1 MDFNSVL
8 YDSFKLKQ
16 TRFTSF
22 GFFGFLL
29 FYFLI
34 FFGCIVG
41 RARILFT
48 SKKDK
53 KTKEKNEFIY
63 FHNLKEYLNIYAFES
78 TIANRDFAEYIR
90 LLKGST
96 ILDAPI
102 LLVESTLF
110 SYQFHFDAFRPNVNH
125 LNVLR

>member
-8 YDSFKLKQ
+8 YDSFNLKQ

-22 GFFGFLL
+22 GLFGFLL

-34 FFGCIVG
+34 FFGSIIG

-48 SKKDK
+48 SKKDQ

-78 TIANRDFAEYIR
+78 KAASRDFVEYTQ
-90 LLKGST
+90 LL
-96 ILDAPI
+96 
-102 LLVESTLF
+102 
-110 SYQFHFDAFRPNVNH
+110 
-125 LNVLR
+125 